1 MGWAHVEH
9 DRAGQLTQRR
19 MVHLAEEHP
28 SPFGLVALQDVRGRR
43 AADLGDQV
51 SFAA

>member
-19 MVHLAEEHP
+19 MVPLAEEHP
-28 SPFGLVALQDVRGRR
+28 YPLALSLSNVRGRG